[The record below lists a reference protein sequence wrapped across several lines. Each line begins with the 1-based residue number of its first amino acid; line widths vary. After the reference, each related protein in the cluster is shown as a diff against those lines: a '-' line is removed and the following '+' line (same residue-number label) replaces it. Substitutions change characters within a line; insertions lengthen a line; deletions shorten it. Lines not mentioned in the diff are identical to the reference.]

1 MRGLSGQWILSGT
14 LLKHLPDDWK
24 SGRDKDFCF
33 WQNNIFVPIYYYR
46 YFLLLQWNALFSM
59 LNEREDNFF
68 TNFFIL
74 PHFNTFYLH
83 VNFFFWKCCRNL
95 DPSIQIN
102 KKNISKYIP
111 TPFLPNLTNF
121 LQYFLS
127 HSLTTTFRHGDW
139 LFNNG
144 TTAKMTNLCAAFGSN
159 NRFHCEGFVKTLI
172 EFLLRRWNLLLVILL
187 THWGH
192 CCTASEWNN
201 RWIRIRRKLSPRC
214 LRLGWSFAQD
224 EFSNHVSRIFANNVL
239 GFYSFI
245 LASVLD
251 GC

>member
-144 TTAKMTNLCAAFGSN
+144 KQQKWPICVPHSEVITDFI
-159 NRFHCEGFVKTLI
+159 VKDLW
-172 EFLLRRWNLLLVILL
+172 R
-187 THWGH
+187 HW
-192 CCTASEWNN
+192 
-201 RWIRIRRKLSPRC
+201 LSFC
-214 LRLGWSFAQD
+214 SADEICYSSF
-224 EFSNHVSRIFANNVL
+224 
-239 GFYSFI
+239 Y
-245 LASVLD
+245 
-251 GC
+251 